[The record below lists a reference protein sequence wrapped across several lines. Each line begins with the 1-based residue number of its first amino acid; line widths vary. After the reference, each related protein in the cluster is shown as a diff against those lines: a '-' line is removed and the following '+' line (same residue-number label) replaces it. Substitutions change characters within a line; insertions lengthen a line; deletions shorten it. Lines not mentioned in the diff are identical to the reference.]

1 MPPLPL
7 TAPCGGSATTVD
19 DYYQLG
25 QLAYQTNGAG
35 TLLASYTYDQAGA
48 PESVQVGSDPT
59 TAPRYYYVYDAR
71 GDVVNLTDASG
82 VSVADYSYDT
92 WGALTNSS
100 ESDPQCQWLGQPLP
114 LRRT

>member
-1 MPPLPL
+1 MNDNMSCQRASQ
-7 TAPCGGSATTVD
+7 TTGS
-19 DYYQLG
+19 
-25 QLAYQTNGAG
+25 G

-82 VSVADYSYDT
+82 VSVADYSYDS

-100 ESDPQCQWLGQPLP
+100 ETSPTPTAGSTPTATTGVTACAPMWRPGW
-114 LRRT
+114 TG